1 MNVLRLAALALL
13 AVWIGGLLTLG
24 AIGAPTLFAVLES
37 HDPAGGRTLA
47 ATAFG
52 AIFLRFEHLSVIVG
66 ALLIA
71 TLAARAMLGPR
82 PRRLAARIWTVA
94 GMLALSLG
102 TTFWI
107 IPRIDRIRNSTPG
120 SVTSLTNDDPRRV
133 EFDRLHGLSNGLAL
147 VTLIAG
153 LGLLWYE
160 VNDTH

>member
-1 MNVLRLAALALL
+1 MNVLRLVALVLL
-13 AVWIGGLLTLG
+13 SIWIGGLLTLG
-24 AIGAPTLFAVLES
+24 AIAAPTLFAVLES
-37 HDPAGGRTLA
+37 HDPVGGRPLA
-47 ATAFG
+47 AMAFG
-52 AIFLRFEHLSVIVG
+52 EIFLRFQHVSLIIG
-66 ALLIA
+66 AVLIA

-94 GMLALSLG
+94 GMLALSIG

-107 IPRIDRIRNSTPG
+107 IPRIDRIRNGTPG
-120 SVTSLTNDDPRRV
+120 SVTSLKNDDPRRV

-160 VNDTH
+160 VTDTH